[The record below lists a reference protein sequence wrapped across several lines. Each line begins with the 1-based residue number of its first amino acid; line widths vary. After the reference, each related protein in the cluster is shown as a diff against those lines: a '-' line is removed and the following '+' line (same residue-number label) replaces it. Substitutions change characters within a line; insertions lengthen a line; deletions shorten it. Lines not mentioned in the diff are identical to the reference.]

1 MPEGQCPHCEATLE
15 LPANKADV
23 FTCLSCGQQFG
34 WLPDEGEG
42 MEAEIVMIPQRTSS
56 SFSEKSQERM
66 EKIAQIAASMLTVG
80 LATVSLGAVVYAVV
94 VTCYI
99 LFTVILIGLAFA
111 QL

>member
-42 MEAEIVMIPQRTSS
+42 MEAEVVPLAPDPKKD
-56 SFSEKSQERM
+56 EPDAYER
-66 EKIAQIAASMLTVG
+66 KVLFGFKLLGGLSGLIAVALLTAFILFLMLIAALAQG
-80 LATVSLGAVVYAVV
+80 LSEVSV
-94 VTCYI
+94 
-99 LFTVILIGLAFA
+99 
-111 QL
+111 

>member
-42 MEAEIVMIPQRTSS
+42 MEAEIVALVPDPRKD
-56 SFSEKSQERM
+56 EPDAYER
-66 EKIAQIAASMLTVG
+66 KVLFVFKLLGGLVGLTVIAL
-80 LATVSLGAVVYAVV
+80 LAAFILLMLFLFELGRALSEVSV
-94 VTCYI
+94 
-99 LFTVILIGLAFA
+99 
-111 QL
+111 